1 MWGNNKRSQIY
12 FWGRFLVT
20 ENDNIY
26 FLLNVFYEEIIYNA
40 NFFKTICI
48 IIANKKN
55 TRICGNFTLIILK
68 YTKIIVST
76 VGVIIKSNLL
86 KKKTIFLIIY
96 IYLIKEVLNY

>member
-1 MWGNNKRSQIY
+1 MKK
-12 FWGRFLVT
+12 
-20 ENDNIY
+20 
-26 FLLNVFYEEIIYNA
+26 IIYNV

-76 VGVIIKSNLL
+76 IGVIIKSNLF
-86 KKKTIFLIIY
+86 KKKTIFFIFEKEKLLKTIINFTPN
-96 IYLIKEVLNY
+96 VT